1 MPSVAVHG
9 PWSLPRPTWKGYVA
23 EMGRI
28 AVELGNSARDVVLSG
43 DPEKAA
49 EIDREDD
56 AMDDLH
62 RHLFTV
68 LMNRE
73 WKHAIASAVDVTLLG
88 RFYQRFADHAV
99 AIGRRA
105 VFQVTGQAL
114 DG

>member
-1 MPSVAVHG
+1 MQKQGFNNSASECPPNPAFDRAHG
-9 PWSLPRPTWKGYVA
+9 PFHARCGKATSPRWA
-23 EMGRI
+23 ASR
-28 AVELGNSARDVVLSG
+28 LNSATAQGMWCCQAIPRR
-43 DPEKAA
+43 PA

-88 RFYQRFADHAV
+88 
-99 AIGRRA
+99 
-105 VFQVTGQAL
+105 
-114 DG
+114 

>member
-1 MPSVAVHG
+1 M
-9 PWSLPRPTWKGYVA
+9 WKGYVA

-88 RFYQRFADHAV
+88 RGTVNLSNSRAIFAGSPPRFT
-99 AIGRRA
+99 RSR
-105 VFQVTGQAL
+105 VTYEAL
-114 DG
+114 CG